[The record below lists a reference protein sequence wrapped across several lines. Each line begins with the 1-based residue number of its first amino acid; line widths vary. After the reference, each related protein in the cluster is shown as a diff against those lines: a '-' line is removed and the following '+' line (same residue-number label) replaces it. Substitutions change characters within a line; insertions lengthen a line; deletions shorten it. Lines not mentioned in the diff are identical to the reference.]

1 MRNLDYKSMLVGVLG
16 IVCFLLLIGQRSD
29 GNLGNITVESIT
41 VRGEEA
47 SYISFLNR
55 YDEEV
60 LYIGEATNYG
70 GIVIIKNSEGNDLV
84 KTGTADDG
92 GSGIIVTMNN
102 KGITNT
108 YLGSTGD
115 GDKGGGLLNI
125 FDYYGNLDVQVTTF
139 EGGGYLQTYN
149 NDSNRNSY
157 LGSLR
162 NGGAGIFI
170 DDENGNTIFEKYD

>member
-1 MRNLDYKSMLVGVLG
+1 
-16 IVCFLLLIGQRSD
+16 
-29 GNLGNITVESIT
+29 
-41 VRGEEA
+41 
-47 SYISFLNR
+47 
-55 YDEEV
+55 
-60 LYIGEATNYG
+60 
-70 GIVIIKNSEGNDLV
+70 
-84 KTGTADDG
+84 
-92 GSGIIVTMNN
+92 MNN

>member
-1 MRNLDYKSMLVGVLG
+1 MLVGVLG

-92 GSGIIVTMNN
+92 GSG
-102 KGITNT
+102 
-108 YLGSTGD
+108 
-115 GDKGGGLLNI
+115 
-125 FDYYGNLDVQVTTF
+125 
-139 EGGGYLQTYN
+139 
-149 NDSNRNSY
+149 
-157 LGSLR
+157 
-162 NGGAGIFI
+162 
-170 DDENGNTIFEKYD
+170 